1 MLLLIRILPLMI
13 GDLIPC
19 SDSNW
24 KCFITLTKIVDII
37 MSSFA
42 SADICA
48 ILKVLIEEHHRC
60 FIALYTEA
68 KVIPKFHFLLHY
80 PEQILNVGPMVRT
93 WNMRNE
99 AKLNIFKQ
107 AARLGNFKNIA
118 FSVANRHQRLLCY
131 ELASG
136 HLLNSPNE
144 YGPCNQ
150 PQPIESE
157 PKHIQDTLALLLPG
171 VNQDT
176 RVSRPTMGESAGND
190 YKEGGICYQGFA
202 KIIDILVLCD
212 FVVLQVQHCVTEYF
226 DDHYHAYAVL
236 HSQNQS
242 YIRFDDL
249 SESTI
254 LHSHTKNDTLYIYLK
269 KYFSV
274 P

>member
-1 MLLLIRILPLMI
+1 MRR
-13 GDLIPC
+13 
-19 SDSNW
+19 N
-24 KCFITLTKIVDII
+24 
-37 MSSFA
+37 
-42 SADICA
+42 
-48 ILKVLIEEHHRC
+48 LK
-60 FIALYTEA
+60 
-68 KVIPKFHFLLHY
+68 
-80 PEQILNVGPMVRT
+80 
-93 WNMRNE
+93 
-99 AKLNIFKQ
+99 IFKQ

-118 FSVANRHQRLLCY
+118 FSVTNRHQRLLCY

-176 RVSRPTMGESAGND
+176 RVSRPTWVRVLGMTIKKAAYVIRGCDGHFPN
-190 YKEGGICYQGFA
+190 FA

-212 FVVLQVQHCVTEYF
+212 FVVLQVQHCVTEYI

-249 SESTI
+249 SQSTI
-254 LHSHTKNDTLYIYLK
+254 LHSHTKNGTLYIYLK

>member
-1 MLLLIRILPLMI
+1 M
-13 GDLIPC
+13 
-19 SDSNW
+19 
-24 KCFITLTKIVDII
+24 
-37 MSSFA
+37 
-42 SADICA
+42 
-48 ILKVLIEEHHRC
+48 
-60 FIALYTEA
+60 YTEA

-107 AARLGNFKNIA
+107 AVRLGNFKNIA

-176 RVSRPTMGESAGND
+176 RVSRPTWVRVLGMTIKKAAYVIRGCDGHFPN
-190 YKEGGICYQGFA
+190 FA

-212 FVVLQVQHCVTEYF
+212 FVVLQVQHCVTE
-226 DDHYHAYAVL
+226 
-236 HSQNQS
+236 
-242 YIRFDDL
+242 
-249 SESTI
+249 
-254 LHSHTKNDTLYIYLK
+254 
-269 KYFSV
+269 
-274 P
+274 